1 MALPLLLPAA
11 KGLLGAGIKAGAKKA
26 LTEKAKS
33 VAKDK
38 VKSFV
43 DGRKDRKKKRG
54 ALVKTESQQ
63 ESKGGVLAKAMGA
76 GGVSSIVKSAPVKVE
91 EPNLTTEPSKSVG
104 FEIITIKIDNIN
116 KIAGSIDKALLGQ
129 YEKELEDNKA
139 RKAAIAKAKRSK
151 REALLEGGKKALG
164 GISGTIKGVGNAF
177 NFMDFIKNVLL
188 GGILLFLVK
197 NFQKI
202 LNALSFLRENIY
214 IIVQGLRFG
223 LKGFLKG
230 LKLVKG
236 FIVGA
241 IKAPFKI
248 LKGGFKL
255 FFRTFSA
262 ILKTGGNL
270 IKTALRR
277 VGDALFDFGAAA
289 LKRIKD
295 LARAI
300 AEGIKRAPGA
310 IRSFLSWLNKSAPAR
325 KLKGAL
331 RTGGKFLRKSFVTP
345 VAKLVQRASL
355 TRVGNEVTKR
365 VFDARLG
372 LRQAGKKAAPIITKG
387 KNVLTTSVTKGK
399 DIIRTGVS
407 KGREVAT
414 AVKGKVSPF
423 LKRFIG
429 EKGAKAVRD
438 AAPAIKQMKGPLSKI
453 KIPVIGPLITLVLNL
468 LDPDV
473 SAEEAIFKAVGLG
486 IGEMAGTAFI
496 PIPVVGTILG
506 GIIGDYAGSL
516 LYTLFRGGGVEA
528 FQKRIAKDF
537 QKALDVGGKAVDY
550 IKNSIGRFY
559 EGVPK
564 YKLPGLS
571 GLTLNFVSGAIDALP
586 EKFPPVV
593 GGQIPGAKAFKGMI
607 KNFLKADKEVPD
619 PLFFLKPVE
628 LGKLFM
634 ASFFPSGVEMPKFG
648 TPKADAMA
656 ASSAATGA
664 ADGTGAPSAT
674 GTPSAVT
681 GATVG
686 SGDADLFQRL
696 VLAESQGEGKLG
708 MAAVARSVMN
718 RLGLIQNGTVTP
730 GTFLANDKTLRGVIY
745 GPDQYQ
751 PTRDGSI
758 DRAYSAAQ
766 KQSAQAAIDLAKD
779 PDVLRS
785 ALIGAGV
792 SENEANILIASTG
805 FRTVSARYDASQD
818 VNVVKFKNHL
828 FNTAGNP
835 GATAVQAS
843 TPTATPTATPTT
855 PMVERYTSPSQEEAK
870 AKRKLIFLGRATAG
884 ILNKKVE
891 KKGDETKVIIPG
903 LGSYMSGRNFF
914 GQHQDKYF
922 DENGNE
928 MTEEVF
934 MKNLENM
941 ENVQRGIMKVE
952 KEKRETAAS
961 AATGTETIMGVRDT
975 DEISGDPPTSGGVS
989 DPSSVPTGTGL
1000 KDTISQ
1006 RAIDVTY
1013 GTPSGPVRTRGR
1025 SGHHAGIDIGTGGQK
1040 GWYVAF
1046 KMKGRVSLIS
1056 NLSGYGNTVIIE
1068 AGGHDFL
1075 FAHLARPSQLKQGQ
1089 AYNGEIIG
1097 EIGNTGVG
1105 SGEHLH
1111 FEVRTIGGGTGSDVD
1126 PEPFTKHLVI
1136 GRMGDG
1142 SAVGTTTP
1150 STLPQRTTG
1159 PTIAAPAGA
1168 GQGISGSP
1176 TARNVEQY
1184 PSYDDGTKNVLMI
1197 APPGQ
1202 IPQTR
1207 LPSEKRTARAQI
1219 NASTSQVLNSYYKRQ
1234 LLGLLYKVG

>member
-11 KGLLGAGIKAGAKKA
+11 KGLLGAGLKAGAKKA
-26 LTEKAKS
+26 LMDKAKG

-38 VKSFV
+38 AKKFV
-43 DGRKDRKKKRG
+43 SGKIQKKKRG
-54 ALVKTESQQ
+54 GALAKSERGEIVQKPGGAI
-63 ESKGGVLAKAMGA
+63 SKALEGGGVT
-76 GGVSSIVKSAPVKVE
+76 SIKVASDVQPE
-91 EPNLTTEPSKSVG
+91 KPKIISDGNKVG
-104 FEIITIKIDNIN
+104 FEKLNVKLLNVSNT
-116 KIAGSIDKALLGQ
+116 AASIDEAIKGQ
-129 YEKELEDNKA
+129 FAAELEESK
-139 RKAAIAKAKRSK
+139 KR
-151 REALLEGGKKALG
+151 KKALQDAKRRRRESLLESG
-164 GISGTIKGVGNAF
+164 RKVLKSGAGTIGAVAGKF
-177 NFMDFIKNVLL
+177 NLMDFIKNILL
-188 GGILLFLVK
+188 GGLLLALVK

-202 LNALSFLRENIY
+202 MNALNFMRDKIY
-214 IIVQGLRFG
+214 IMFHLIRGGLR
-223 LKGFLKG
+223 GFLKSLRLFKG
-230 LKLVKG
+230 LIRGVLKIPSL
-236 FIVGA
+236 ITRSLGA
-241 IKAPFKI
+241 A
-248 LKGGFKL
+248 
-255 FFRTFSA
+255 FRGLGTL
-262 ILKTGGNL
+262 LKTAGRG
-270 IKTALRR
+270 IGSALRR
-277 VGDALFDFGAAA
+277 VGDLLFDFGGGLLRRLGNLGADIGRGLGRGAQAANEFLKKLRKLNPLQKLRKFGGGVA
-289 LKRIKD
+289 KRIFGAGSAFSRTRAGNF
-295 LARAI
+295 LA
-300 AEGIKRAPGA
+300 KRAFD
-310 IRSFLSWLNKSAPAR
+310 S
-325 KLKGAL
+325 KLAL
-331 RTGGKFLRKSFVTP
+331 RQV
-345 VAKLVQRASL
+345 
-355 TRVGNEVTKR
+355 
-365 VFDARLG
+365 
-372 LRQAGKKAAPIITKG
+372 GKKLGPAVKTSKE
-387 KNVLTTSVTKGK
+387 VLKEGVRRGK
-399 DIIRTGVS
+399 DIARTGKNIVGAGIA
-407 KGREVAT
+407 KAKDAAT
-414 AVKGKVSPF
+414 VLKGKVSPF
-423 LKRFIG
+423 LKKFLG
-429 EKGAKAVRD
+429 PKVAKEASGM
-438 AAPAIKQMKGPLSKI
+438 APFLKRLKGPLSKI
-453 KIPVIGPLITLVLNL
+453 KIPVLGPAIVLAINL

-473 SAEEAIFKAVGLG
+473 SAEESIFKALG
-486 IGEMAGTAFI
+486 TAIGEMAGTAFI

-506 GIIGDYAGSL
+506 GLAGEYGGSL
-516 LYTLFRGGGVEA
+516 LYTLFRGGGVKK
-528 FQKRIAKDF
+528 FQERIAKDF
-537 QKALDVGGKAVDY
+537 QKALDVGGEAVEY

-571 GLTLNFVSGAIDALP
+571 GAAFNALGFAIDRLP
-586 EKFPPVV
+586 ERVPLF
-593 GGQIPGAKAFKGMI
+593 GTDIPGAKAFKGMI
-607 KNFLKADKEVPD
+607 KNFLKVDKEVPD
-619 PLFFLKPVE
+619 PLFFLKPKA

-634 ASFFPSGVEMPKFG
+634 ASFFPDGIKMPNFG

-1046 KMKGRVSLIS
+1046 KMKGKVSLIS